1 MDKKR
6 DGHAIVS
13 NVIKSLEKGGFFS
26 PSDREKFARVGREHG
41 IEGSVI
47 EEVIDMGQTIS
58 LIHRHEDWLDASDL
72 PREQK
77 KAMRTELQKSIDEN
91 LEALRKIK
99 NSLFFTNLMRSTRS
113 MFPLLYHQ
121 VCTKLWKS
129 LIIIII
135 KMGQDKGEDMPL
147 PFILGGLA
155 LAAAGYGF
163 KKSIDALDADCEADE
178 FIKKAESLKEGAK
191 NRVELAQSDCKNAL
205 MRLGEKKFHVISRGV
220 SRFVEHFNQLK
231 GHQFFVKDSD
241 MQDLHKQVSVAQNF
255 SKQLNAS
262 GMSEESAIGGMFAG
276 YGGLCVSSWTTG
288 AMLGG
293 GLTMGGLAGM
303 AVFGGLV
310 AGPALAILGALSAD
324 EMEEKLEKAK
334 AYHSQVEVA
343 VKKADAAI
351 DNLRAVEE
359 MAKSFTRQITKCDAL
374 FFSLSQDAIAT
385 MKKHNYDTSRYNQE
399 EKDQLCVTVS
409 TLSSLSAF
417 LKVPIIDEHQ
427 KLNKKAQNALNL
439 MRNQMNDLESG
450 QESGHYDVAMIQSNQ
465 KGLKNL

>member
-1 MDKKR
+1 
-6 DGHAIVS
+6 
-13 NVIKSLEKGGFFS
+13 
-26 PSDREKFARVGREHG
+26 
-41 IEGSVI
+41 
-47 EEVIDMGQTIS
+47 
-58 LIHRHEDWLDASDL
+58 
-72 PREQK
+72 
-77 KAMRTELQKSIDEN
+77 
-91 LEALRKIK
+91 
-99 NSLFFTNLMRSTRS
+99 
-113 MFPLLYHQ
+113 
-121 VCTKLWKS
+121 
-129 LIIIII
+129 
-135 KMGQDKGEDMPL
+135 MPL

-163 KKSIDALDADCEADE
+163 KKSIDASETADKINEIAKEAED
-178 FIKKAESLKEGAK
+178 LKEGAK
-191 NRVELAQSDCKNAL
+191 NRVESAESGYKNAL

-276 YGGLCVSSWTTG
+276 YGGL
-288 AMLGG
+288 
-293 GLTMGGLAGM
+293 AGM

-310 AGPALAILGALSAD
+310 AGPALAILGAMSAD

-334 AYHSQVEVA
+334 AYYSQVEEA
-343 VKKADAAI
+343 VKKADVIIDQFQAI
-351 DNLRAVEE
+351 EK
-359 MAKSFTRQITKCDAL
+359 MAKLFTRQITKCDAL

-399 EKDQLCVTVS
+399 ERDQLCVTVS

-417 LKVPIIDEHQ
+417 LKVPIMDEHQ
-427 KLNKKAQNALNL
+427 KLNKKAIDALNL
-439 MRNQMNDLESG
+439 MRGQMNAL
-450 QESGHYDVAMIQSNQ
+450 ESGHYDVAMIQSNQ